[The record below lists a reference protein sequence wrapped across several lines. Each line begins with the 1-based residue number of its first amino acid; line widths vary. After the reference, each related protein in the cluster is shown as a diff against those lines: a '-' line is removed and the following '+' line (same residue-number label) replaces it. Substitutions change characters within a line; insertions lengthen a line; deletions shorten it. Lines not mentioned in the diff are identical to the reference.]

1 MLTSLPENIIG
12 QKIWDEYGSIIGTIL
27 GTSYDENGFL
37 KNIVVATGD
46 GDVRSFSSQQVV
58 FTESK
63 IVSRDLLTIRIEHLI
78 HLITVS
84 RRRVKV
90 IDRLYREGRMSSS
103 LFTLIKERDEKLLKT
118 RIQELNNLLEEL
130 RRKLESLST
139 IIDLLSETRADLEI
153 RFQEGEIDESLY
165 RELSERISS
174 LTTKQL
180 RKKSRLESLLE
191 RGSKALSEEES
202 VPPETELEKQPP
214 VAQPKESRPKPI
226 QLGSI
231 SWSPKKKEDEERGP
245 IVIHM
250 K

>member
-1 MLTSLPENIIG
+1 
-12 QKIWDEYGSIIGTIL
+12 
-27 GTSYDENGFL
+27 
-37 KNIVVATGD
+37 
-46 GDVRSFSSQQVV
+46 
-58 FTESK
+58 
-63 IVSRDLLTIRIEHLI
+63 
-78 HLITVS
+78 
-84 RRRVKV
+84 
-90 IDRLYREGRMSSS
+90 MSSS

-130 RRKLESLST
+130 RRKLESLSS

-202 VPPETELEKQPP
+202 VPPETELGEQP
-214 VAQPKESRPKPI
+214 VIQPKESRPKPI